1 MKNITII
8 IEHSNNFY
16 WAYAENVEGI
26 SAGGETVQEA
36 KNGIF
41 DAIALQKELGNFPY
55 NNYQLT
61 YKYDTESLLQYFKG
75 IISNPAFERLTGI
88 NQKLIHQYAVGL
100 KKPRTAQRQKIQEG
114 LHKLGAELLS
124 IQL

>member
-1 MKNITII
+1 MSISIYTFVNLKTSYNMKNITII

-41 DAIALQKELGNFPY
+41 EAIALQKELGNFLY

-75 IISNPAFERLTGI
+75 IISNPAFERLTGCG
-88 NQKLIHQYAVGL
+88 A
-100 KKPRTAQRQKIQEG
+100 KKTSYSSTSKNTRRVA
-114 LHKLGAELLS
+114 
-124 IQL
+124 